1 MLWICPS
8 APDLL
13 GLVFQQLLSFLKQ
26 PADVADVVEGL
37 RLAQGLV
44 QLRQQVP
51 RPRVRHFLDHLDRL
65 EPGHL
70 VLAPLEPGV
79 LYRAASLRS
88 GSRLPVAPLTRHLW
102 H

>member
-1 MLWICPS
+1 MSPTSSKVS
-8 APDLL
+8 ASPKALINFDNSDLAL
-13 GLVFQQLLSFLKQ
+13 
-26 PADVADVVEGL
+26 
-37 RLAQGLV
+37 
-44 QLRQQVP
+44 
-51 RPRVRHFLDHLDRL
+51 RVRQFLDHLDWL